1 MNYTTILN
9 KAKGLVLW
17 IYKNITNKF
26 TVIFNKLK
34 EWFPILDRFPLLK
47 YSLIPVLVGLFIL
60 LRYIIKLVLNELAE
74 WTSGFVGETSGY
86 IISEGTIILGIAA
99 LFIILRIV
107 LKFRSQKNSKS
118 SELEMNDENTK

>member
-1 MNYTTILN
+1 MNYTTIL
-9 KAKGLVLW
+9 KKGKDLLLW

-34 EWFPILDRFPLLK
+34 EWFPILDRYPLLK